1 MNTRFR
7 DSLIALMAS
16 YIGLIF
22 YYSVNHDPP
31 SVFYDIVSIV
41 IIIGCFIRSLYLFYK
56 ETSKKHQINIFT
68 KIIGFSLIFNIIIPI
83 SQYYLQGIITMMLG
97 FTLITIFFK
106 YFEKRLP

>member
-31 SVFYDIVSIV
+31 SIFYDIASIV
-41 IIIGCFIRSLYLFYK
+41 IIIGCFIRSLYLF
-56 ETSKKHQINIFT
+56 
-68 KIIGFSLIFNIIIPI
+68 L
-83 SQYYLQGIITMMLG
+83 
-97 FTLITIFFK
+97 
-106 YFEKRLP
+106 

>member
-31 SVFYDIVSIV
+31 SVFYDIVSI
-41 IIIGCFIRSLYLFYK
+41 IIITGCFIRSLYLF
-56 ETSKKHQINIFT
+56 
-68 KIIGFSLIFNIIIPI
+68 L
-83 SQYYLQGIITMMLG
+83 
-97 FTLITIFFK
+97 
-106 YFEKRLP
+106 

>member
-31 SVFYDIVSIV
+31 SIFYNIASIV

-56 ETSKKHQINIFT
+56 EAPKKHQINIFT

-97 FTLITIFFK
+97 FTLITIFF
-106 YFEKRLP
+106 